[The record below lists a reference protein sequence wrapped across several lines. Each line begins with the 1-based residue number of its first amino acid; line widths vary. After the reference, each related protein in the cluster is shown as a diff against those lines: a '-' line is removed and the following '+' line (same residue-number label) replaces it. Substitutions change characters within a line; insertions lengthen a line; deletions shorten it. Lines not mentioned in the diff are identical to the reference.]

1 MSLIRDDDEACL
13 MEVHARGAELLE
25 RYRELLE
32 DGAPPAGLADA
43 LGRVVEARAACLEQL
58 ADRLRARGVLPSAGD
73 PDRAWVQASADLL
86 GADGTSLGERLV
98 AAEGR
103 WRDTLDAALDQA
115 VEQSWNDEDAA
126 VLERLSD
133 HMDACMERLKSASN

>member
-32 DGAPPAGLADA
+32 DGVPSPALADA
-43 LGRVVEARAACLEQL
+43 LARVVSDRRACLEQL
-58 ADRLRARGVLPSAGD
+58 AERLRSRGVMPSTGD
-73 PDRAWVQASADLL
+73 PDRAWVEASADLF
-86 GADGTSLGERLV
+86 GANSAALAERLV

-103 WRDTLDAALDQA
+103 WRETLDAALDQA
-115 VEQSWNDEDAA
+115 WNDADAA
-126 VLERLSD
+126 VLERLSE
-133 HMDACMERLKSASN
+133 HMDDCLERLKAASR

>member
-32 DGAPPAGLADA
+32 DGVPSPALADA
-43 LGRVVEARAACLEQL
+43 LARVVSDRRACLEQL
-58 ADRLRARGVLPSAGD
+58 AERLRSRGVMPSTGD
-73 PDRAWVQASADLL
+73 PDRAWVEASADLF
-86 GADGTSLGERLV
+86 GANSAALAERLV

-103 WRDTLDAALDQA
+103 WRETLDAALDQA
-115 VEQSWNDEDAA
+115 VDQAWNDADAA
-126 VLERLSD
+126 VLERLSE
-133 HMDACMERLKSASN
+133 HMDDCLERLKAASR

>member
-32 DGAPPAGLADA
+32 DGVPSPALADA
-43 LGRVVEARAACLEQL
+43 LARVVSDRRACLEQL
-58 ADRLRARGVLPSAGD
+58 AERLRSRGVMPSTGD
-73 PDRAWVQASADLL
+73 PDRAWVEASADLF
-86 GADGTSLGERLV
+86 GANSAALAERLV

-103 WRDTLDAALDQA
+103 WRETLDVALDQA
-115 VEQSWNDEDAA
+115 WNDADAA
-126 VLERLSD
+126 VLERLSE
-133 HMDACMERLKSASN
+133 HMDDCLERLKAASR

>member
-32 DGAPPAGLADA
+32 DGAPSPGLAEA
-43 LGRVVEARAACLEQL
+43 LGRVVSDRRTCLEQL
-58 ADRLRARGVLPSAGD
+58 AARLRSRGVLPSAGD
-73 PDRAWVQASADLL
+73 PDRAWVEASADLL
-86 GADGTSLGERLV
+86 GADTAALGERLV

-126 VLERLSD
+126 VLERLSE
-133 HMDACMERLKSASN
+133 HMDDCIERLKSASR